1 MKKGVSAV
9 IATILMLII
18 TIALAGMA
26 YMYISGVFTGVTQ
39 GIEVSD
45 SYCSEQTGSASEDE
59 AVLIIKNIGTTK
71 LTSITCIQTSP
82 VDENLGICNGTSKAL
97 ANVDIDAGQT
107 QTFEDLCDGTGS
119 GRSCTYRLTPG
130 VGKTITA
137 SIYCT

>member
-39 GIEVSD
+39 GIEVAD
-45 SYCSEQTGSASEDE
+45 SYCSEQTGAGSEDE

-82 VDENLGICNGTSKAL
+82 SGDAL
-97 ANVDIDAGQT
+97 AICTSTSAALSSVDIDAGQT
-107 QTFEDLCDGTGS
+107 QTFRDLCDGTGA
-119 GRSCTYRLTPG
+119 GRSCGYRLTPG

-137 SIYCT
+137 SVYCT

>member
-39 GIEVSD
+39 GIEVAD
-45 SYCSEQTGSASEDE
+45 SYCSEQTGSGNEDE

-71 LTSITCIQTSP
+71 LTSITCIQTAP
-82 VDENLGICNGTSKAL
+82 VDDNGGICTSTSAAL
-97 ANVDIDAGQT
+97 TGVDIDAGQT
-107 QTFEDLCDGTGS
+107 QTFKDICNGTGS
-119 GRSCTYRLTPG
+119 GRSCAYRLSPG